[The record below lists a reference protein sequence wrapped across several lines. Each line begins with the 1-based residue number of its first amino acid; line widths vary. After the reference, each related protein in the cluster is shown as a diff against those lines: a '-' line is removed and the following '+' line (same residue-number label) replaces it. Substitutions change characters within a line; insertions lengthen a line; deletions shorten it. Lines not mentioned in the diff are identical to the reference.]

1 MTREACKELVEA
13 GVALVGIDSVNI
25 NSLSDWRRPPHTAL
39 LRAAVPR
46 EGGATLPLRAY
57 VIA

>member
-25 NSLSDWRRPPHTAL
+25 NSLSDLRRPPHTAL

-46 EGGATLPLRAY
+46 EGGATLPLRA
-57 VIA
+57 